1 MAETHS
7 FCSLISSFTPIPHAS
22 DISFIRWAW
31 DSSTRF
37 YSACHTRCLVEPTAI
52 TATSFTTW
60 QTGEKSP
67 QTLWYSHSRRS
78 SSLPPCIAFWRHS
91 AFSDR
96 IYIAK
101 LLKLKNQTQK
111 QQELGESIIA
121 SFIFNESRTR
131 LKTCFGVKKLFV
143 YFNFKFFLLLGWFI
157 KCLC

>member
-1 MAETHS
+1 MAETPS
-7 FCSLISSFTPIPHAS
+7 FCSLTSSFTPIRHAS

-52 TATSFTTW
+52 TETSFTTW

-131 LKTCFGVKKLFV
+131 LKTCFGVKNYLLTLILSFF
-143 YFNFKFFLLLGWFI
+143 YFSGDL
-157 KCLC
+157 